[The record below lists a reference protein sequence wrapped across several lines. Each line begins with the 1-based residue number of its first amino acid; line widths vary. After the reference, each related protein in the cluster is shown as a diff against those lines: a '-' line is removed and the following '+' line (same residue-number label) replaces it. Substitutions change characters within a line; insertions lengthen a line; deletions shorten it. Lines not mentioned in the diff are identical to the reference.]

1 MAAQG
6 RDDDSPG
13 PVSAIDVALSGLPA
27 NVTAAKLTEW
37 RIDENHSN
45 AHTVWKSLGSPA
57 KLDPDQRKKLED
69 ASRLAVVRNGENT
82 AIAGGNT
89 TVKLTLP
96 RQGMS
101 LVELSW

>member
-1 MAAQG
+1 
-6 RDDDSPG
+6 
-13 PVSAIDVALSGLPA
+13 VDVALAGLPA

-37 RIDENHSN
+37 RIDETHSN
-45 AHTVWKSLGSPA
+45 AFTVWKTLGSPA
-57 KLDPDQRKKLED
+57 KLNAEQRRDLEN
-69 ASRLAVVRNGENT
+69 ASRLAVMRSGENT
-82 AIAGGNT
+82 PIAGGSA